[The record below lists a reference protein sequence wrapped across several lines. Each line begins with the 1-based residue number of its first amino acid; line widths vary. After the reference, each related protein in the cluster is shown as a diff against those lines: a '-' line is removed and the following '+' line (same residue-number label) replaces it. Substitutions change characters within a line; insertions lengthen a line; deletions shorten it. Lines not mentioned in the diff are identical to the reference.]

1 MEQSSPLSHMDER
14 FVRKNPKFLVN
25 QKVQSPWKMEN
36 EGQVSSPSF
45 PGILFALIHEFIVH
59 RIYLDFPSGM
69 ELVDPLAILE
79 RI

>member
-1 MEQSSPLSHMDER
+1 MAEI
-14 FVRKNPKFLVN
+14 FVRKNPKFLVS
-25 QKVQSPWKMEN
+25 QEVQSAWKMEN

-69 ELVDPLAILE
+69 ELVDTLAILL